1 VSQIALVDE
10 ARRAPVR
17 LPPGLARPAVSMRL
31 AWVVSRMITPDPEFP
46 RLGTPNEVDRAEAR
60 AVLAAFDG
68 VCRPAGLAQ
77 VVAWLDPIAA
87 SVSWPPSPKELA
99 MRAGLVCAAAGELP
113 ASVFS
118 AGSQLAAMRQF
129 DRFPSVAALMTLL
142 ETEGAGLVA
151 QRDALRRVAAWG
163 QLSPEGL
170 ARRSAEDA
178 AAKER
183 ADDRAAFRAMSPA
196 DQKTWRDT
204 LMARLANVERVQQ
217 EVERR
222 KRNSEA
228 APKLSRCAVV
238 GAVQRVNPS
247 LTCLVLDDV
256 DAAMKPQPG
265 SYLVIV
271 HVLFGADVDE
281 ALHPKIRAAL
291 KAVTPEGVTVH
302 VDVQWVSPPVAERI
316 EAA

>member
-1 VSQIALVDE
+1 
-10 ARRAPVR
+10 
-17 LPPGLARPAVSMRL
+17 M
-31 AWVVSRMITPDPEFP
+31 
-46 RLGTPNEVDRAEAR
+46 
-60 AVLAAFDG
+60 
-68 VCRPAGLAQ
+68 
-77 VVAWLDPIAA
+77 
-87 SVSWPPSPKELA
+87 
-99 MRAGLVCAAAGELP
+99 
-113 ASVFS
+113 
-118 AGSQLAAMRQF
+118 
-129 DRFPSVAALMTLL
+129 
-142 ETEGAGLVA
+142 
-151 QRDALRRVAAWG
+151 G
-163 QLSPEGL
+163 QLSPEEV

-196 DQKTWRDT
+196 DQQTWRDT
-204 LMARLANVERVQQ
+204 LMARLADVERGH
-217 EVERR
+217 EAERR

-256 DAAMKPQPG
+256 DAAMKPRPG

-291 KAVTPEGVTVH
+291 KAVTPDGVTVH